1 MANKRTGFLDGARIW
16 KRGDFEPSL
25 EAAMYEQDDF
35 LGDILKDEW
44 DVYVGAGCTV
54 AIVAALNG
62 TVALTTVAG
71 DNLFAQLSHGLN
83 FNALRACGIEARLSM
98 DVITLATIEMGF
110 NDALTE
116 ANGRAFDDYQLGVGA
131 IPVPVA
137 ADAAILGFDPT
148 DSPLH
153 TGFTAVNAIAG
164 VSPLAIDTGV
174 VPVGGTFYVLRVQ
187 LDALG
192 NAYYSVNGNLLATH
206 LLAIT
211 PADPLTPWLAISN
224 KAGAIARI
232 LTVDYVKFW
241 QNRI

>member
-1 MANKRTGFLDGARIW
+1 MKKIGYISGSRIW
-16 KRGDFEPSL
+16 QLGDWEPSL
-25 EAAMYEQDDF
+25 ERTIFEKDDF

-71 DNLFAQLSHGLN
+71 DNLFAQLSRALN
-83 FNALRACGIEARLSM
+83 YSAAQACGIEARLNM
-98 DVITLATIEMGF
+98 DTATLATFELGF
-110 NDALTE
+110 SDALTE
-116 ANGRAFDDYQLGVGA
+116 AQGRAFDDYELGVGG

-137 ADAAILGFDPT
+137 ADAAIIGFDPT

-153 TGFTAVNAIAG
+153 PNLTAVNVIAT
-164 VSPLAIDTGV
+164 VSPLATDLGV
-174 VPVGGTFYVLRVQ
+174 GTLPVGGTYQVLRVQ

-192 NAYYSVNGNLLATH
+192 NAYYYVNGILLATH

-211 PADPLTPWLAISN
+211 PATPLTPWAAISN
-224 KAGAIARI
+224 KAGAIARVV
-232 LTVDYVKFW
+232 TVDYIKMW
-241 QNRI
+241 QNR